1 MKVVKLHW
9 DLLIIYVSLE
19 RNILI
24 IGVYPNDLA
33 KDATKIKRNKIIKKW
48 FRAWNKTLDE
58 WLFAWEL

>member
-1 MKVVKLHW
+1 MFPCK
-9 DLLIIYVSLE
+9 E

-24 IGVYPNDLA
+24 NDPNELA
-33 KDATKIKRNKIIKKW
+33 KDATNIKRNKIIKKW

>member
-1 MKVVKLHW
+1 MFPLQ
-9 DLLIIYVSLE
+9 

-24 IGVYPNDLA
+24 IGVYPNELA